1 MSSYPGRLS
10 SRMIY
15 GGTPEG
21 ERLTVCQNGKIVS
34 QLAAFNPI
42 TGEAIQYM
50 FPSANAIESLIFRLY
65 CNLYGDVPTKHY
77 FLRDF
82 TVTVDEN

>member
-1 MSSYPGRLS
+1 MSKIR

-15 GGTPEG
+15 GDTPEG
-21 ERLTVCQNGKIVS
+21 RRLTVYQNGKMVNG
-34 QLAAFNPI
+34 LAAFNPV

-82 TVTVDEN
+82 TVTVDED